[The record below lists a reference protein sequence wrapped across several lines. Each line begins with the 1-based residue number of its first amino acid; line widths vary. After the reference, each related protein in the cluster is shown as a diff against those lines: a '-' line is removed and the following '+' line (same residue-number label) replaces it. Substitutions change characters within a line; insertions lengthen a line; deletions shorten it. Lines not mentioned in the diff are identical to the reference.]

1 MTERHTTDGW
11 TDRTT
16 DYVANQTTRKQS
28 CDTNICPACTVQYL
42 DTTCTPTEGVV
53 RYQLVWSTV
62 GRDDACLP
70 HTKDTGL
77 DRHQWSSPAAPR
89 HALGWGGCTNPWTRY
104 QPTQFQCQSHI
115 HQPTNHSSQQTITR
129 QSAIACTHK
138 SLLLRY
144 TNSVSHLSIACYSMT
159 FSELPRTSRP
169 PIQVCNMLSWKC
181 TTKKKELVSKDLVLM
196 INAESLD
203 QAQYL
208 TWHVVIL
215 SPRRLLLCPSPLWEM
230 LAYLVLLSFSF
241 SPFLFLASATTGFER
256 NAMRSIVVPQG
267 CCIALCSNH

>member
-181 TTKKKELVSKDLVLM
+181 TTKKKRTCFQRFGSDDQCRVTRSSSVS
-196 INAESLD
+196 
-203 QAQYL
+203 YL
-208 TWHVVIL
+208 TCRYPVT
-215 SPRRLLLCPSPLWEM
+215 SPFASLPIPPLGDVG
-230 LAYLVLLSFSF
+230 LPCAPLVFLFSFSF
-241 SPFLFLASATTGFER
+241 SCFSHHRIRT
-256 NAMRSIVVPQG
+256 
-267 CCIALCSNH
+267 